1 MRISD
6 WGSDVCSSD
15 LVFDGVSGGKTDIVL
30 KILDGR
36 IVEREIPPQR
46 ANKTRLPTDLE
57 RVVFFSLEREE
68 GGVGCQGLESAT
80 LASTSHRR
88 IEHITAVEI
97 ILPSK
102 RPIETAFLTGR
113 CQLRERTEDLANQSR
128 AKRVP
133 EYARVFLLLRVT
145 AASRKLDLL
154 SQVRID
160 LGKL

>member
-57 RVVFFSLEREE
+57 RGCFFSLELDE

-80 LASTSHRR
+80 LASTSTRR
-88 IEHITAVEI
+88 IENITAVEI
-97 ILPSK
+97 ILTSK
-102 RPIETAFLTGR
+102 RPIETSFLTGR
-113 CQLRERTEDLANQSR
+113 CQIRERTETLANQSR
-128 AKRVP
+128 AKLVPAYGRVI
-133 EYARVFLLLRVT
+133 LILRVT
-145 AASRKLDLL
+145 DRK
-154 SQVRID
+154 S
-160 LGKL
+160 

>member
-57 RVVFFSLEREE
+57 RGCFFSLELDE
-68 GGVGCQGLESAT
+68 GGVGCQGLERSEERRVGRECV
-80 LASTSHRR
+80 STCR
-88 IEHITAVEI
+88 
-97 ILPSK
+97 
-102 RPIETAFLTGR
+102 
-113 CQLRERTEDLANQSR
+113 SR
-128 AKRVP
+128 WSP
-133 EYARVFLLLRVT
+133 YH
-145 AASRKLDLL
+145 
-154 SQVRID
+154 
-160 LGKL
+160 

>member
-57 RVVFFSLEREE
+57 RAGFFSLELDED
-68 GGVGCQGLESAT
+68 GVGSQGMESAT

-88 IEHITAVEI
+88 IEMITAVEI
-97 ILPSK
+97 IVPSTRTK
-102 RPIETAFLTGR
+102 NGR
-113 CQLRERTEDLANQSR
+113 EHVGTPVN
-128 AKRVP
+128 
-133 EYARVFLLLRVT
+133 
-145 AASRKLDLL
+145 
-154 SQVRID
+154 I
-160 LGKL
+160 